1 MDQTHM
7 LEETRE
13 VGVRSLLFTIFFF
26 TATAQ
31 AQSIVAQ
38 GPWVKADYEVAG
50 QWKITRHGE
59 QLYVELGDD
68 FETKNGPDLHILLSP
83 KSLTQ
88 LTDANASQEA
98 LVVGLLKTTDDS
110 VLFKKMKGAQR
121 LAIPSEARLSDYRT
135 ILIHCVRFSHLWAG
149 AELNLK

>member
-1 MDQTHM
+1 M
-7 LEETRE
+7 
-13 VGVRSLLFTIFFF
+13 RSLLLAIFLFS
-26 TATAQ
+26 ATAQ

-38 GPWVKADYEVAG
+38 GPWNKVDYEVAG
-50 QWKITRHGE
+50 HWKITRHGE
-59 QLYVELGDD
+59 QLFVEVGDD

-83 KSLTQ
+83 KPLKQ
-88 LTDANASQEA
+88 LTDANASQDA
-98 LVVGLLKTTDDS
+98 LVVGLLQTSDDA

-121 LAIPSEARLSDYRT
+121 LVIPSEARLSDYRT

>member
-1 MDQTHM
+1 M
-7 LEETRE
+7 RI
-13 VGVRSLLFTIFFF
+13 LLFAIFFF
-26 TATAQ
+26 AATAQ

-50 QWKITRHGE
+50 IWKITRHGE
-59 QLYVELGDD
+59 QLFVELGDD

-83 KSLTQ
+83 KPLNQ
-88 LTDANASQEA
+88 LTDATASQDA
-98 LVVGLLKTTDDS
+98 LVVGLLQSSDDS

-121 LAIPSEARLSDYRT
+121 LAIPSQARLSDYRT
-135 ILIHCVRFSHLWAG
+135 ILIHCVRYSHLWAG

>member
-1 MDQTHM
+1 M
-7 LEETRE
+7 
-13 VGVRSLLFTIFFF
+13 RSLLLAIFFF
-26 TATAQ
+26 AATAQ

-38 GPWVKADYEVAG
+38 GPWVKVDYDVAG
-50 QWKITRHGE
+50 QWTITRDGE
-59 QLYVELGDD
+59 QLFVELGDD

-83 KSLTQ
+83 KPLAQ
-88 LTDANASQEA
+88 LTDANASQDA
-98 LVVGLLKTTDDS
+98 LVVGLLQTTDES

-121 LAIPSEARLSDYRT
+121 LTIPAGTRLSDYRT

>member
-1 MDQTHM
+1 M
-7 LEETRE
+7 
-13 VGVRSLLFTIFFF
+13 RSLLLTIFFF
-26 TATAQ
+26 SAAAQ

-38 GPWVKADYEVAG
+38 GPWTKVDYEVAG
-50 QWKITRHGE
+50 HWKITRHDE
-59 QLYVELGDD
+59 QLFVVLGDD

-83 KSLTQ
+83 KPLKQ
-88 LTDANASQEA
+88 LTDANASQDA
-98 LVVGLLKTTDDS
+98 LVVGLLQSSDDS

-121 LAIPSEARLSDYRT
+121 LVIPSEARLSDYRT